1 MISGASFRW
10 LVFPVLTYLNAYV
23 PLLNTSPP
31 QSACVFFGFFWTRTF
46 SSMWKGEGKYYSKKR
61 SRIKAV

>member
-10 LVFPVLTYLNAYV
+10 LVFPVL
-23 PLLNTSPP
+23 NTSPP
-31 QSACVFFGFFWTRTF
+31 QSACFSFGFFWTRTF
-46 SSMWKGEGKYYSKKR
+46 SSMWKGWGKYYSKKR